1 MASRIFISKPDLHD
15 LHRLIDQ
22 HVDGRD
28 GVAAQRLA
36 GEIDRAL
43 VVEPQQL
50 PADVVTMSSWVAF
63 ENMDTGARR
72 EVIVVYPAD
81 ADPAAGRVS
90 VLAPIGAALL
100 GLRVDDTIEWP
111 LPGDRTVGIRILE
124 VKQPP
129 RFEESAA

>member
-1 MASRIFISKPDLHD
+1 MANRIYITKPDLHE

-22 HVDGRD
+22 HVDWRD
-28 GVAAQRLA
+28 GVAAHRLA
-36 GEIDRAL
+36 GELDRA
-43 VVEPQQL
+43 VVVDPQQL

-63 ENMDTGARR
+63 ENMATGARR
-72 EVIVVYPAD
+72 EVIVVYPGD
-81 ADPAAGRVS
+81 ADPGAGRVS

-100 GLRVDDTIEWP
+100 GLRVGDTIEWP

-129 RFEESAA
+129 RPEESAA